1 MAILH
6 NLGFPRIGASRE
18 LKFALESYWQ
28 GQTGSDDLLAT
39 AAKLRERHW
48 QLQSGLDWQP
58 VGDFSLYDQMLDIS
72 VTLGN
77 LPARALGGKDLD
89 SYFRA
94 ARGRA
99 PHDSDCQCKH
109 AAEMTKWF
117 DTNYHYL
124 VPELTG
130 DQRFTLADTKPLDH
144 FLEAKAL
151 GYHTRPVLLGPVTFL
166 KLAKAVT
173 PDVNPLALLDRLVP
187 VYADLLARLR
197 SSERSA

>member
-124 VPELTG
+124 VPELDANSQFALYPARLLG
-130 DQRFTLADTKPLDH
+130 ELG
-144 FLEAKAL
+144 EAKVSGAA
-151 GYHTRPVLLGPVTFL
+151 GFVQAISARRACPDAAGGVG
-166 KLAKAVT
+166 KAG
-173 PDVNPLALLDRLVP
+173 DRGRR
-187 VYADLLARLR
+187 YAATGELR
-197 SSERSA
+197 RSTGA